1 MALSIAKTAQALYA
15 YLIPWLSGCRQSGM
29 LSGDTLPPPDSNV
42 DVSWVELD
50 CSRLPSST
58 LGSDQH
64 GATAS
69 ERIEDDA
76 FAMAAVAQCIGDQ
89 ADGLD
94 RGVQSQQFMPFAGE
108 GIHTR
113 IGPHVG
119 PVAPVL
125 AELEIVDVR

>member
-1 MALSIAKTAQALYA
+1 MA
-15 YLIPWLSGCRQSGM
+15 IPTDESSQMLPTYFVPGLSGCRQNGV
-29 LSGDTLPPPDSNV
+29 LPRDALPPPDSNV

-119 PVAPVL
+119 
-125 AELEIVDVR
+125 